1 MSRRAAG
8 GAALWV
14 LGGALV
20 ATSVPA
26 RAQHPLVRLDVEC
39 PEARPEEIRRVV
51 RVELRALLVEEPP
64 GPDLTRV
71 RIVCKGDLAAL
82 TVDDPLTAKSLR
94 RVVILTGAA
103 PAVKPRLLGL
113 AVAELVAASWIE
125 LALNPTPALPPAE
138 PPPSAAS
145 REAGRAVARAR
156 LGSGAASWSPWSLSA
171 AGAFNLTGFTS
182 GPVLLGGGI
191 RLGKD
196 LPAHLALSLDLM
208 FVHGSEAVSLGR
220 VATDLI
226 TVAPAL
232 LARVRL
238 GPVDL
243 RGGVGLRVGGA
254 RLTGSPANPA
264 TARGDSLVAA
274 VYGPM
279 LTVSTSVR
287 LWRFLLVE
295 IAGEAGWLIR
305 AIGGLVAHQREVS
318 LGGAFLGFQLG
329 LGFFS

>member
-1 MSRRAAG
+1 VSRRAAC

-39 PEARPEEIRRVV
+39 PEARPEEIRRIV
-51 RVELRALLVEEPP
+51 RVELRALLVDEPP
-64 GPDLTRV
+64 GPDLPRV

-94 RVVILTGAA
+94 RVVSLTGAA
-103 PAVKPRLLGL
+103 PAVIPRLLGL

-138 PPPSAAS
+138 PPAS
-145 REAGRAVARAR
+145 VGAREAGRAAARAR
-156 LGSGAASWSPWSLSA
+156 FGSDATSWSPWSLRA
-171 AGAFNLTGFTS
+171 VGAFGLTGFTS
-182 GPVLLGGGI
+182 GPVLMGGGI

-208 FVHGSEAVSLGR
+208 FVHGSESVYLGR
-220 VATDLI
+220 VAIDVI
-226 TVAPAL
+226 TAAPAL

-243 RGGVGLRVGGA
+243 HGGLGFRVGGA
-254 RLTGSPANPA
+254 RLTGSPTDPA
-264 TARGDSLVAA
+264 TVRAGSLVAA
-274 VYGPM
+274 IYGPM
-279 LTVSTSVR
+279 LTVGTSVK
-287 LWRFLLVE
+287 LWRFLLLEV
-295 IAGEAGWLIR
+295 AGEAGWVIR
-305 AIGGLVAHQREVS
+305 TIGGLVAHQREVS

>member
-1 MSRRAAG
+1 
-8 GAALWV
+8 V

-51 RVELRALLVEEPP
+51 RVELRALLVDEPP

-82 TVDDPLTAKSLR
+82 TVDDPLTAKALR
-94 RVVILTGAA
+94 RVVSLTGAA
-103 PAVKPRLLGL
+103 PAVRPRLLGL

-138 PPPSAAS
+138 PPASAGT
-145 REAGRAVARAR
+145 REAGRVAARAR
-156 LGSGAASWSPWSLSA
+156 FGSGATSWSPWSLRA
-171 AGAFNLTGFTS
+171 VGAFNLTGFTS

-238 GPVDL
+238 GPVAL
-243 RGGVGLRVGGA
+243 CGGLGFRVGGA
-254 RLTGSPANPA
+254 RLTGSPADPA
-264 TARGDSLVAA
+264 TARGESLVAA

-279 LTVSTSVR
+279 LTVSTSVK
-287 LWRFLLVE
+287 LWRFLLLEVG
-295 IAGEAGWLIR
+295 GEAGWLIR

-318 LGGAFLGFQLG
+318 LGGAFLGLQLG

>member
-1 MSRRAAG
+1 VIRAAASR
-8 GAALWV
+8 AALRV
-14 LGGALV
+14 LAITLVGVPVSAGAQ
-20 ATSVPA
+20 
-26 RAQHPLVRLDVEC
+26 RPLVRLDVQC
-39 PEARPEEIRRVV
+39 PEAQPEELRRVV
-51 RVELRALLVEEPP
+51 RVELRALLVDEPP

-82 TVDDPLTAKSLR
+82 TVDDPLTAKALR
-94 RVVILTGAA
+94 RVISLTGAA

-138 PPPSAAS
+138 PPASARTRA
-145 REAGRAVARAR
+145 AGRAVARAR
-156 LGSGAASWSPWSLSA
+156 FGSGAASWSPWSLRA
-171 AGAFNLTGFTS
+171 VGAFNLTGFTS
-182 GPVLLGGGI
+182 GPVLMGGGI

-243 RGGVGLRVGGA
+243 RGGLGFRVGGA
-254 RLTGSPANPA
+254 RLTGSPADPA
-264 TARGDSLVAA
+264 TARAGSLVAA

-287 LWRFLLVE
+287 LWRFLLLEV
-295 IAGEAGWLIR
+295 AGEAGWVVR
-305 AIGGLVAHQREVS
+305 PIGGLVAHQREVS